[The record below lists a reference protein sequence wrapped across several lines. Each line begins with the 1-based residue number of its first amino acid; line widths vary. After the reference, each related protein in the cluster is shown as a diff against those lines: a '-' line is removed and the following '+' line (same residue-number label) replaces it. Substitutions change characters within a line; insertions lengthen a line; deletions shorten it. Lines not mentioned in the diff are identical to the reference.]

1 MFVFEHVGNDVTTC
15 LIYGVCEI
23 CNVYVISMMIM

>member
-1 MFVFEHVGNDVTTC
+1 MFVSEHVGNAVRTC

-23 CNVYVISMMIM
+23 CDVSVMIM